1 MLNELKLRWLL
12 RSKNLKKV
20 DEAKEYDYGNK
31 SFSFIT
37 CSKIKLLEKD
47 KIYKILDDMSYVYFI
62 YNNIVIYY
70 DYGYSPNVSLALLPP
85 NMEFAVRYDDI
96 TNYYYKILM
105 HDTLTKEFISFDIDD
120 NESGKKYL
128 IFDEEKDFILNG
140 KYLKY
145 VINTL
150 SPVIKKLLKAYKE
163 KCKKIKEE
171 DKNKELLIK
180 QNHKERIKMYNDIYI
195 K

>member
-1 MLNELKLRWLL
+1 MFNELKLRWLL
-12 RSKNLKKV
+12 RSKNLKKIN
-20 DEAKEYDYGNK
+20 EAKEYDYGDK
-31 SFSFIT
+31 SFSFIKNLSFIT

-47 KIYKILDDMSYVYFI
+47 KIYKILDDISYVYFI

-85 NMEFAVRYDDI
+85 NMEFAVRYDDE
-96 TNYYYKILM
+96 TNFYYEILI
-105 HDTLTKEFISFDIDD
+105 HDTLTKEFVSFDIDD

-128 IFDEEKDFILNG
+128 IFDKEKDFILNG

-150 SPVIKKLLKAYKE
+150 SPVIKKLLLVYKE
-163 KCKKIKEE
+163 KCKKTKKKRRT
-171 DKNKELLIK
+171 KNL
-180 QNHKERIKMYNDIYI
+180 
-195 K
+195 